1 MKITTLI
8 ENRASNTKPELVS
21 EWGLSL
27 HIVFNDSS
35 ILFDTGAS
43 ESFADNAEKL
53 SVDLESVQA
62 AILSHHHFDHGGGL
76 ERFLEINSNAKIY
89 HGDVPQ
95 GDCYVKILR
104 IFKRY
109 IGIDKKILTDY
120 RDRFVAVS
128 KSTEILPDIF
138 VLPHIISTR
147 PKPIGN
153 KQLYLVKD
161 GKAILDDFSHEIVMA
176 IKDNGKLVIFTGCSH
191 NGILNMVDTV
201 AKEFEG
207 IPIKAV
213 IGGFHLTSSPPFN
226 FMAGTQSEME
236 NLGKS
241 VLNYP
246 IEVTYTGHCTGKKAF
261 GILKSVMGDKIKDIQ
276 TGSCFEI

>member
-8 ENRASNTKPELVS
+8 ENRASNTEPGLAS

-27 HIVFNDSS
+27 HIAFNNQS

-43 ESFADNAEKL
+43 GSFADNAKLL
-53 SVDLESVQA
+53 SVNLNSVEVA
-62 AILSHHHFDHGGGL
+62 VLSHHHFDHGGGL
-76 ERFLEINSNAKIY
+76 RRFLELNSKAKVY
-89 HGDVPQ
+89 LAHVPN
-95 GDCYVKILR
+95 GECYVRILGLLN
-104 IFKRY
+104 KY
-109 IGIDKKILTDY
+109 IGLDKEIINEY
-120 RDRFVAVS
+120 HDRFEIVS
-128 KSTEILPDIF
+128 KPTEILPDVYIF
-138 VLPHIISTR
+138 PNILSIH

-153 KQLYLVKD
+153 KQLYLKKD
-161 GKAILDDFSHEIVMA
+161 GNLIPDDFTHETVMA

-201 AKEFEG
+201 VKEFEG
-207 IPIKAV
+207 IPIKAM
-213 IGGFHLTSSPPFN
+213 IGGFHLLASPPFN
-226 FMAGTQSEME
+226 FMAGTRSEVE

-261 GILKSVMGDKIKDIQ
+261 EVLKSVLGDKIRDLR
-276 TGSCFEI
+276 TGTCFDV

>member
-8 ENRASNTKPELVS
+8 ENRASNTEPGLAS

-27 HIVFNDSS
+27 HIAFNNQS

-43 ESFADNAEKL
+43 GSFADNAKLL
-53 SVDLESVQA
+53 SVNLNSVEVA
-62 AILSHHHFDHGGGL
+62 VLSHHHFDHGGGL
-76 ERFLEINSNAKIY
+76 RRFLELNSKAKVY
-89 HGDVPQ
+89 LADVPN
-95 GDCYVKILR
+95 GECYVRILGLLN
-104 IFKRY
+104 KY
-109 IGIDKKILTDY
+109 IGLDKEIINEY
-120 RDRFVAVS
+120 HDRFEIVS
-128 KSTEILPDIF
+128 KPTEILPDVYIF
-138 VLPHIISTR
+138 PNILSIH

-153 KQLYLVKD
+153 KQLYLKKD
-161 GKAILDDFSHEIVMA
+161 GNLIPDDFTHETVMA

-201 AKEFEG
+201 VKEFEG
-207 IPIKAV
+207 IPIKAM
-213 IGGFHLTSSPPFN
+213 IGGFHLLASPPFN
-226 FMAGTQSEME
+226 FMAGTRSEVK

-261 GILKSVMGDKIKDIQ
+261 EVLKSVMGDKIRDLR
-276 TGSCFEI
+276 TGACFDV